1 MPDGKVIIGT
11 ELETKS
17 FDAQIRQVERELE
30 LLEKSADES
39 SIPEQFRR
47 SKDEATQLQAE
58 IEKTKNKLVGLI
70 EKRDALN
77 DVSSAK
83 NMASEMENL
92 GNTSSKTT
100 KTIVKS
106 KTFLYSFTCTT

>member
-1 MPDGKVIIGT
+1 MPDGKVIIDT

-58 IEKTKNKLVGLI
+58 IEKTKNK
-70 EKRDALN
+70 
-77 DVSSAK
+77 
-83 NMASEMENL
+83 
-92 GNTSSKTT
+92 
-100 KTIVKS
+100 
-106 KTFLYSFTCTT
+106 Y